1 MTNGAP
7 AAAPDILGTPRCP
20 QREDS
25 VYDRPVDLLL
35 AVKPWTYWMALP
47 VLIMGALGVLGVV
60 LGYLRKAVAPKYP
73 KQ

>member
-1 MTNGAP
+1 M
-7 AAAPDILGTPRCP
+7 
-20 QREDS
+20 
-25 VYDRPVDLLL
+25 DLLL